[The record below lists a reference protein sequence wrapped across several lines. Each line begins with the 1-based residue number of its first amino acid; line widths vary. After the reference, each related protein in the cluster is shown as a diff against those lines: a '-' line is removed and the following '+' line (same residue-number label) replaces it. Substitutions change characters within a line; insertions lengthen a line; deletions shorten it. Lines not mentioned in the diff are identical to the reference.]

1 MTDRVK
7 SIEEEYKKRILRTT
21 FGIGRQRRLNNPQL
35 ASRYSDAVL
44 ENWVPRQEIVPV
56 DKDGNQISASAP
68 SSDKKAPYYSN
79 PEQDLDYI
87 IYEDLYS
94 YTVGGPI
101 LRELTKFIM
110 GMGFK
115 PKLIPKEDPD
125 DGELIDKHKDVV
137 MKLMEVDKQVGRTN
151 EKGIGISF
159 QDNVSRMILN
169 SFTFNRSAALI
180 DEGPVDIDGT
190 EKTLPTNLRLIHPR
204 DMGIIELDDKTW
216 RLKAVQIRQFM
227 DSRESGFTEVDK
239 MIYYWN
245 AVISAP
251 AYNSDY
257 YGISLMRNMYDEL
270 RALRRLI
277 SINFPTFADAV
288 HTGIPVITINPEG
301 TTASQRQ
308 QEGEDIVNNWQDG
321 SPNVL
326 FKDPSQTR
334 VDNITFDPKITEFD
348 ELAQS
353 LTKFAVMKAGL
364 PQSHFFAEN
373 EANMATLKHRI
384 QLAISVNI
392 NPIRAWIDRTF
403 TDQWY
408 AKIFKTLYEGSEEY
422 KLFDIGVEFND
433 LQIET
438 LEDRINTAVAIHNE
452 LAPLT
457 PEGMGEYLQDPN
469 FEGKIDL
476 EQQQMM
482 YEQKQAELD
491 ATKARPG
498 MEGIKKKSAEG
509 KTSRWGKSPEKRD

>member
-1 MTDRVK
+1 MED
-7 SIEEEYKKRILRTT
+7 EYKKKILRTT
-21 FGIGRQRRLNNPQL
+21 FGIGRQRRLNNPHL

-44 ENWVPRQEIVPV
+44 ENWVPKQEIFPV
-56 DKDGNQISASAP
+56 DKDGNQLTAAAER
-68 SSDKKAPYYSN
+68 KAPYYSN

-115 PKLIPKEDPD
+115 PKLIPKDDPD
-125 DGELIDKHKDVV
+125 DGELIDKHKDVI
-137 MKLMEVDKQVGRTN
+137 MNLMQVDKQVGRSD
-151 EKGIGISF
+151 KRGIGISF

-180 DEGPVDIDGT
+180 DRGPLEIDGNSY
-190 EKTLPTNLRLIHPR
+190 KNLPINLRLIHPR

-227 DSRESGFTEVDK
+227 DNDQGFTKVED

-245 AVISAP
+245 AVISSP

-277 SINFPTFADAV
+277 SINFPTFADAM

-301 TTASQRQ
+301 TTATQRQ

-326 FKDPSQTR
+326 FKDPTQTR

-408 AKIFKTLYEGSEEY
+408 AKIFETMYGGSEEF

-476 EQQQMM
+476 EQQKMM

-498 MEGIKKKSAEG
+498 MEGIKKKAAEG
-509 KTSRWGKSPEKRD
+509 KTSRWGKSPEKRE